1 MLHVSEIMTRK
12 IVTVALD
19 DDLAAVRSLFDQHG
33 FHHVMV
39 MEEGRLAGVISDRDL
54 LRHLSPFIGR
64 MSERSQDLHTLQ
76 VRVHQVMTR
85 KLTTVTANITIE
97 EAAKIMLAENVS
109 CLPVVSSDGQ
119 PVGIVTWRDLLQVLQ
134 TLHIT

>member
-76 VRVHQVMTR
+76 IRVHQVMTR
-85 KLTTVTANITIE
+85 KLTTVTANTTIE
-97 EAAKIMLAENVS
+97 EAAKIMLADNVS
-109 CLPVVSSDGQ
+109 CLPVVSSAGK